1 MLFTTSQPAISISAF
16 LVIMM
21 LHRFG
26 KGLPIESK
34 VFRPIRMVFP
44 VVSFLKK
51 AKSAGRCQG
60 SPLSLPIKRLLS
72 IATTIDKRI
81 SLCLNKVKYRNILQ
95 LFICQCH
102 SFLRHLRPLEKAI
115 LEKLGVT
122 FVTAS
127 PDIDEARHDGET
139 PYDLVL
145 RLAVAKARQVA
156 KSHSGL
162 IIASDQVAT
171 FGLGSD
177 KADEIL
183 TKPLTHENAFKQLKQ
198 SSGRTVT
205 FLTSITLLILKQI
218 NLQNHV
224 EFFQVFFKTLSDNQI
239 HSYTCKKKIVLELR
253 WQFQI
258 RGPWYCIV

>member
-1 MLFTTSQPAISISAF
+1 VSLILASSSP
-16 LVIMM
+16 
-21 LHRFG
+21 
-26 KGLPIESK
+26 
-34 VFRPIRMVFP
+34 FR
-44 VVSFLKK
+44 
-51 AKSAGRCQG
+51 
-60 SPLSLPIKRLLS
+60 
-72 IATTIDKRI
+72 
-81 SLCLNKVKYRNILQ
+81 
-95 LFICQCH
+95 
-102 SFLRHLRPLEKAI
+102 KAI

-127 PDIDEARHDGET
+127 PDVDEARHDGET

-145 RLAVAKARQVA
+145 RLAAAKAKKVAKL
-156 KSHSGL
+156 HSGL

-171 FGLGSD
+171 FGLGTD

-205 FLTSITLLILKQI
+205 FLTSIVLLNTKTN

-239 HSYTCKKKIVLELR
+239 RSYLEKENVLNCAGSFKSEGLGVEL
-253 WQFQI
+253 FSCMKGDDPNSLI
-258 RGPWYCIV
+258 GLPTIKLVDMLAKENVHIL